1 VIGLREVRRIVV
13 NTFLPYPDFV
23 KSAQSLDYKRLGKQR
38 VEAWQILR
46 ALRGETKG
54 WRNHP
59 ATNLWRGHEKLLCEY
74 GIAICDEWIARGYKD
89 TMRERFIALH
99 SLLPDC
105 EVPSWF
111 GSGFFHTS
119 HMSNLKRK
127 DPTYYQFN
135 VADNL
140 PYVWFN
146 NETKEL
152 YVKETK

>member
-1 VIGLREVRRIVV
+1 MV

-74 GIAICDEWIARGYKD
+74 GIAICNEWIARGYND
-89 TMRERFIALH
+89 NMRERFVALH
-99 SLLPDC
+99 STYPDC
-105 EVPSWF
+105 DVPEWL
-111 GSGFFHTS
+111 GNGYFHSS
-119 HMSNLKRK
+119 HMSNLNRK
-127 DPTYYQFN
+127 DPTHYQFN
-135 VADNL
+135 VTDDL

-152 YVKETK
+152 YVRDETKTKKKKVAK